1 MSISVGMDEE
11 DVVHVCSGILLSHKK
26 EYNWV
31 IHRDVN
37 GPVSVIEREVSQE
50 EKTK

>member
-1 MSISVGMDEE
+1 MMKMRYIYTVEYYSAI
-11 DVVHVCSGILLSHKK
+11 KK

-37 GPVSVIEREVSQE
+37 GPVSVIEREESQK